1 MLVPMKWLSR
11 YVDISGVTPEQIQQ
25 MLTARGLEIASVEH
39 QGEDIDN
46 VVVGQIRK
54 IDRHPD
60 ADKLIVCQL
69 DVGEE
74 ELLQIVTGAD
84 NVREG
89 DYVPVALHGSTL
101 PGGVKIKKG
110 KLRGVESGGMLCS
123 GAELNLSEEDW
134 PGAAVHGILIL
145 TDEYP
150 AGTDIHTVLGLDD
163 AVIEAEPTP
172 NRPDLQSVIGVAREV
187 ACALKRP
194 LHLPEVF
201 VKEEGEKNI
210 HDFVKVDV
218 LDGDLCPRY
227 MARTVRNIVIEP
239 SPRWMQDSLRAAGM
253 RAINNIVDITN
264 YVMLEM
270 GQPMHAFDL
279 SCIRGEHIV
288 VRRVREGEKLTTL
301 DGKERHLPEN
311 TLLICDPEGP
321 VGIAGIMGGENS
333 EITPE
338 TKTVLFESAKFNG
351 FNIRLSSKAMG
362 MMSEASQRFV
372 KGIDIEGT
380 AVALERA
387 CQLVEEL
394 GAGVVDKGV
403 IDVCKGD
410 LTRRTI
416 TARPE
421 KVNDLVALHVPAEEM
436 ADILNRLC
444 VPTELRD
451 GLLHIEIPHFRDDI
465 EGEADISEE
474 VARIYG
480 YDEIPLTL
488 MRGDLV
494 RGRLTPRQQAV
505 DTLRTLL
512 TGVGASE
519 CVTYSFTGPA
529 AYDKLGLPA
538 DSLLRRSVKILN
550 PFGEDNSLLRTT
562 QAVSMLPVV
571 ALNLNRKAKEL
582 RLFEITNLHFPVDEK
597 GVIPDEKQCVCI
609 ALYGENEDFYSMKG
623 VVEHLCEGLDIE
635 NVSFTAGGEVYY
647 HPGRKALLTVN
658 GKTAGQFGEIHP
670 DVAEAF
676 EISGRVYLAEIE
688 LDALLS
694 GRNTE
699 KKYRALPRFPAVERD
714 VALVLGEK
722 VQSGDVAA
730 TIRRAGG
737 KLVESVELFD
747 VYAGSHI
754 ESGKKSLAYALTFR
768 AEDRTLTDEDIQA
781 SMEKILSAVEKEYG
795 AALRQ

>member
-1 MLVPMKWLSR
+1 MKWLGR
-11 YVDISGVTPEQIQQ
+11 YVDISDVTSEQLQQ

-39 QGEDIDN
+39 QGEDIER
-46 VVVGQIRK
+46 VVVGRIEK
-54 IDRHPD
+54 IERHPD

-69 DVGEE
+69 NVGEE
-74 ELLQIVTGAD
+74 QDLQIVTGAD
-84 NVREG
+84 NVSEG
-89 DYVPVALHGSTL
+89 DYVPVALHGSLL

-110 KLRGVESGGMLCS
+110 KLRGVESNGMLCS
-123 GAELNLSEEDW
+123 GAELNLKEEDW
-134 PGAAVHGILIL
+134 PGAEVHGILIL

-150 AGTDIHTVLGLDD
+150 VGTDIHTVLGLDD

-194 LHLPEVF
+194 LTLPEISVR
-201 VKEEGEKNI
+201 EEGTADI
-210 HDFVKVDV
+210 RDFVKVDV

-227 MARTVRNIVIEP
+227 MARTVKNIVIEP
-239 SPRWMQDSLRAAGM
+239 SPKWMRDSLRAAGM

-301 DGKERHLPEN
+301 DGKERELPAD

-338 TKTVLFESAKFNG
+338 TRTVLFESAKFNG
-351 FNIRLSSKAMG
+351 FNIRHSSKAMG

-380 AVALERA
+380 ERALERA
-387 CQLVEEL
+387 CQLVEKL

-416 TARPE
+416 TARPDR
-421 KVNDLVALHVPAEEM
+421 VNALVALDVPAEEM
-436 ADILNRLC
+436 TDILNRLC
-444 VPTELRD
+444 IPTTLEE
-451 GLLHIEIPHFRDDI
+451 GLLKIEIPHFRDDI

-474 VARIYG
+474 VARIRG

-505 DTLRTLL
+505 DTLRNLL

-538 DSLLRRSVKILN
+538 DSPLRSSVAIIN

-571 ALNLNRKAKEL
+571 ALNLNRKEKEL
-582 RLFEITNLHFPVDEK
+582 RLFEITNLHFPVQEK
-597 GVIPDEKQCVCI
+597 GVIPEEKQCVCI
-609 ALYGENEDFYSMKG
+609 ALYGEKEDFYTMKG
-623 VVEHLCEGLDIE
+623 VVELLCDGLDIQ

-647 HPGRKALLTVN
+647 HPGRKCLLNVG
-658 GKTAGQFGEIHP
+658 GKTVGQFGEIHP

-688 LDALLS
+688 LDALLA
-694 GRNTE
+694 GRVTE

-714 VALVLGEK
+714 IALVLDETI
-722 VQSGDVAA
+722 QSGDVASS
-730 TIRRAGG
+730 IKKAGG
-737 KLVESVELFD
+737 RLIESVELFD

-754 ESGKKSLAYALTFR
+754 DAGKKSLAYALRFR
-768 AEDRTLTDEDIQA
+768 AEDRTLTDEEILRA
-781 SMEKILSAVEKEYG
+781 MEKILSAMEKEYG